1 MKYKL
6 NKNTI
11 EILEEIREFLKNS
24 YLTTYEIN
32 TYLSLL
38 RSDDLTARELSESS
52 EVPIGRIYEILEEL
66 KSKGMILLQ
75 DSRPKK
81 YRSIPFN
88 VAFKNLIAYLESK
101 NKNKI
106 SYLYNQ
112 AQTLE
117 TKIYESD
124 LLIKKEQSKTFLA
137 TSFEAKSILLLYSK
151 TLQEI
156 QEELLIT
163 GFINENTL
171 KVLPY
176 GELIYKGIYNALQR
190 GVRIKYL
197 WSFEYDK
204 RPLTED
210 IIINAKELY
219 SNLLT
224 SLKDLFNLTPE
235 IRGFE
240 MRYIY
245 TRIPSYYDIFDRKRI
260 LFKLQDPS
268 KSYEIFSCLNIL
280 YPLLAEELR
289 KTFLR
294 VWELEAME

>member
-1 MKYKL
+1 M
-6 NKNTI
+6 NKNSD
-11 EILEEIREFLKNS
+11 EILEEIREFLRNA
-24 YLTTYEIN
+24 YLTTYEVN

-38 RSDDLTARELSESS
+38 YSDDLTARELSEAS

-66 KSKGMILLQ
+66 KNKGMITLQ

-88 VAFKNLIAYLESK
+88 VAFENLISFLESR

-112 AQTLE
+112 AHTLE
-117 TKIYESD
+117 ERIYDSD
-124 LLIKKEQSKTFLA
+124 LLINKGSSKTFWS
-137 TSFEAKSILLLYSK
+137 TSFGAKSILLLYSR
-151 TLQEI
+151 TLEEI
-156 QEELLIT
+156 QNEILMT
-163 GFINENTL
+163 GFLNENTI
-171 KVLPY
+171 KVIPY
-176 GELIYKGIYNALQR
+176 GDLIYNGIYKALQR
-190 GVRIKYL
+190 GVQIKYL

-204 RPLTED
+204 RPLSED
-210 IIINAKELY
+210 IISNAKELY
-219 SNLLT
+219 SNLL
-224 SLKDLFNLTPE
+224 SILEKLYKLSPE
-235 IRGFE
+235 KNRFE
-240 MRYIY
+240 MKYIY

-280 YPLLAEELR
+280 YPHLAEELR

>member
-1 MKYKL
+1 M
-6 NKNTI
+6 NTNTN

-24 YLTTYEIN
+24 DLTTYEVN

-38 RSDDLTARELSESS
+38 RSDDLTARELSEAS

-66 KSKGMILLQ
+66 KNKGMIMVQ
-75 DSRPKK
+75 DSRPKR

-88 VAFKNLIAYLESK
+88 VALKNLISYLENR
-101 NKNKI
+101 NKNKL
-106 SYLYNQ
+106 SFLYGQ

-124 LLIKKEQSKTFLA
+124 LLIKKGPSKTFWS
-137 TSFEAKSILLLYSK
+137 TSFGAKPILLLYSS
-151 TLQEI
+151 TLKEI
-156 QEELLIT
+156 QEEILMT
-163 GFINENTL
+163 GFLNESTL

-176 GELIYKGIYNALQR
+176 GDLIYNGLYNALQR

-219 SNLLT
+219 SNLKT
-224 SLKDLFNLTPE
+224 SLEDLYKLSTE
-235 IRGFE
+235 IKGFE
-240 MRYIY
+240 MKYIF

-280 YPLLAEELR
+280 YPHLAEELR

-294 VWELEAME
+294 VWEIEATE